1 MENDVFAVNLSTS
14 SNTKKLVN
22 LGDGVKVQI
31 RYTSTSTNPN
41 TEITSDTF
49 NDGTLIITRSS
60 NGSAF

>member
-49 NDGTLIITRSS
+49 NDGTLIIARSS